1 MKGIIEGISLFAKFC
16 VECKIP
22 YRYQEYSAGVH
33 NFNDNWLLSL
43 GICDMI
49 RKHLQVH
56 NAVSRTVEAIEN
68 WLQLRPF
75 QLPRGQMMNAYLHF
89 EALSDHDYGFS
100 FSELQLPDPE
110 SDAPADEVDAEK
122 YWQQVLK
129 NPLEIKPSYKFWAP
143 YIGPKCRRG
152 RKLFNTEYMKAY
164 HKQNLTSAGAT
175 SDECSIEKLM
185 DLFCEGKVPVIRE
198 MARSLNVSD
207 KGSKLGII
215 NRIKSVLNIEE
226 TFLKLFSKMWGRSGG
241 WLGMTCPHGVCYG
254 LKWLL
259 RQEGPRDH
267 VDMLMNLC
275 CSECYHIGYGKHD
288 CSSCKEQ
295 RIRRFHPF
303 QGRVA
308 EYSLENIRR
317 ANSGELEIDWPWFP
331 NGERCDLSTVVQRSD
346 GEQLLCNPSTRSSD
360 HYCLFD
366 QFHEKN
372 STNPADCLRRVSC
385 VNQLAGKINSETAEQ
400 LNNRRN
406 RDNYFTTSLTA
417 HNSVFMERLATHFS
431 NEKLNQRII
440 NTHRK
445 QFGMA
450 MSFNSFG
457 QLISRNEDDGTEQA
471 SQPKRVR
478 LSTESLSTAN
488 RPATSS
494 TGTLNDACDELT
506 HVAEKMNP
514 SATSSYDLVID

>member
-1 MKGIIEGISLFAKFC
+1 
-16 VECKIP
+16 
-22 YRYQEYSAGVH
+22 
-33 NFNDNWLLSL
+33 
-43 GICDMI
+43 
-49 RKHLQVH
+49 
-56 NAVSRTVEAIEN
+56 
-68 WLQLRPF
+68 
-75 QLPRGQMMNAYLHF
+75 
-89 EALSDHDYGFS
+89 
-100 FSELQLPDPE
+100 
-110 SDAPADEVDAEK
+110 
-122 YWQQVLK
+122 
-129 NPLEIKPSYKFWAP
+129 
-143 YIGPKCRRG
+143 
-152 RKLFNTEYMKAY
+152 
-164 HKQNLTSAGAT
+164 
-175 SDECSIEKLM
+175 
-185 DLFCEGKVPVIRE
+185 
-198 MARSLNVSD
+198 
-207 KGSKLGII
+207 
-215 NRIKSVLNIEE
+215 
-226 TFLKLFSKMWGRSGG
+226 
-241 WLGMTCPHGVCYG
+241 MTCPHGVCYG

-267 VDMLMNLC
+267 VDMLMNLAAVPNVTILDMANMIVA
-275 CSECYHIGYGKHD
+275 HARNRGYD
-288 CSSCKEQ
+288 V
-295 RIRRFHPF
+295 FHPF

>member
-1 MKGIIEGISLFAKFC
+1 MLWS
-16 VECKIP
+16 
-22 YRYQEYSAGVH
+22 
-33 NFNDNWLLSL
+33 
-43 GICDMI
+43 
-49 RKHLQVH
+49 
-56 NAVSRTVEAIEN
+56 
-68 WLQLRPF
+68 
-75 QLPRGQMMNAYLHF
+75 
-89 EALSDHDYGFS
+89 
-100 FSELQLPDPE
+100 
-110 SDAPADEVDAEK
+110 
-122 YWQQVLK
+122 
-129 NPLEIKPSYKFWAP
+129 
-143 YIGPKCRRG
+143 
-152 RKLFNTEYMKAY
+152 
-164 HKQNLTSAGAT
+164 
-175 SDECSIEKLM
+175 
-185 DLFCEGKVPVIRE
+185 E
-198 MARSLNVSD
+198 MAIATRRTTRSCGHAYES
-207 KGSKLGII
+207 
-215 NRIKSVLNIEE
+215 R
-226 TFLKLFSKMWGRSGG
+226 
-241 WLGMTCPHGVCYG
+241 
-254 LKWLL
+254 
-259 RQEGPRDH
+259 
-267 VDMLMNLC
+267 C

-331 NGERCDLSTVVQRSD
+331 NGERCDLSIVVQRSD

-400 LNNRRN
+400 LNNRQN